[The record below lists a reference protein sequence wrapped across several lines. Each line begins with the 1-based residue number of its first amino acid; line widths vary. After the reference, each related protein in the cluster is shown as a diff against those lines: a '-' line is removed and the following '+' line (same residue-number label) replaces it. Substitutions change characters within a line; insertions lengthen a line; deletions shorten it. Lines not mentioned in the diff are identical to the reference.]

1 MADENL
7 LATLE
12 GSLRQT
18 RGTRARLAA
27 RLLEIE
33 LEAEKLRAEVNEM
46 DQLSSQTEA
55 AMFRIMSSM
64 LSRESASANAAAMKS
79 STHQDSYQNF
89 SARYSPSDAQI
100 EAALRE
106 DQARNEAAMQYKDSL
121 QYKDSAS
128 YKDSSPPP
136 SPRFGTGASNAST
149 HSPIVP
155 PPIRPEIETDSD
167 RFLDRTIPQATALL
181 LRESGAPLHVNELY
195 NRLREGGF
203 QFTGQ
208 NPTISIA
215 VSLNRNR
222 RFRKVAPGTF
232 DLMIRDAAQAS

>member
-1 MADENL
+1 
-7 LATLE
+7 
-12 GSLRQT
+12 
-18 RGTRARLAA
+18 
-27 RLLEIE
+27 
-33 LEAEKLRAEVNEM
+33 
-46 DQLSSQTEA
+46 
-55 AMFRIMSSM
+55 
-64 LSRESASANAAAMKS
+64 MKS
-79 STHQDSYQNF
+79 SAHQDSYQNYN
-89 SARYSPSDAQI
+89 ARYSPSDAQI

-106 DQARNEAAMQYKDSL
+106 DQARNEAAKQYNKDLS
-121 QYKDSAS
+121 S
-128 YKDSSPPP
+128 YKDSSPYKETLPS
-136 SPRFGTGASNAST
+136 SPRFGTNGSNAAT
-149 HSPIVP
+149 QSPVAP

-181 LRESGAPLHVNELY
+181 LREAGAPLHVNELY

>member
-18 RGTRARLAA
+18 RATRARLAA
-27 RLLEIE
+27 RLLELE
-33 LEAEKLRAEVNEM
+33 LEAEKLRTEIGEM
-46 DQLSSQTEA
+46 EQLATQTES

-64 LSRESASANAAAMKS
+64 LSRDSAGTAPPAPNGY
-79 STHQDSYQNF
+79 DRGGSYN
-89 SARYSPSDAQI
+89 RLTPTDAQI

-106 DQARNEAAMQYKDSL
+106 DQARADAANAYGDPR
-121 QYKDSAS
+121 YNSA
-128 YKDSSPPP
+128 
-136 SPRFGTGASNAST
+136 RTAST
-149 HSPIVP
+149 ADVGVISSAVTRPNVP
-155 PPIRPEIETDSD
+155 PARGEVEAQGD
-167 RFLDRTIPQATALL
+167 RFLDRTIPQATAML
-181 LRESGAPLHVNELY
+181 LREAGAPLHVNELY
-195 NRLREGGF
+195 HRLLEGGF
-203 QFTGQ
+203 QFNGQ

-232 DLMIRDAAQAS
+232 DLTIRDAAQAS